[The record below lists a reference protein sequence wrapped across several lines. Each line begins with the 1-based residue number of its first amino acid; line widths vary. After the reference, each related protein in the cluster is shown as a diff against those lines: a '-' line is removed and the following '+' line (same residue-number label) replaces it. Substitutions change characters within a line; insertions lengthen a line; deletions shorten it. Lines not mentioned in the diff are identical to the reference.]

1 LAAPDGCARRREGPR
16 PISVTNSRR
25 FNQSNCIRPA
35 SQGRRIA
42 GYRISEDQ
50 SAGIAGML
58 HRNRS
63 ADSGP
68 LWVIFDP
75 RGRSDTS
82 LFVRFA
88 PKATVDDH
96 PYFSPLTHRG
106 GRVIG
111 TDTVGISLVLHVS
124 SDDQECEQGGQDNP
138 IRAAIRSPR
147 RRGRAGCVFE
157 LVTSSNSC
165 LAARRI
171 GRLGPPKDS
180 TPDHFAK
187 NRLHV

>member
-1 LAAPDGCARRREGPR
+1 LRDFDP
-16 PISVTNSRR
+16 
-25 FNQSNCIRPA
+25 
-35 SQGRRIA
+35 
-42 GYRISEDQ
+42 
-50 SAGIAGML
+50 
-58 HRNRS
+58 
-63 ADSGP
+63 SGP
-68 LWVIFDP
+68 GLCQLGVIFDP

-138 IRAAIRSPR
+138 NVNAHSSSYSITSSARASGLCLRVGDQLGFLLGSTTDRSPWASER
-147 RRGRAGCVFE
+147 F
-157 LVTSSNSC
+157 N
-165 LAARRI
+165 
-171 GRLGPPKDS
+171 P
-180 TPDHFAK
+180 
-187 NRLHV
+187 